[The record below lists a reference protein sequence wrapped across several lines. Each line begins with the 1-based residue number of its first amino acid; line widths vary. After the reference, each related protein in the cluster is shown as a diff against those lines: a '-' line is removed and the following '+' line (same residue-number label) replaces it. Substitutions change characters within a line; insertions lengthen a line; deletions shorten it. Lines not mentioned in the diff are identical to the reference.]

1 MLKNLSRLIAIGFVA
16 AAGFVISILC
26 FSLLVPIALMGLI
39 IVVIGERRRA
49 FAKNSW
55 SRYLCWT
62 WVVLAF
68 PTFGIMPLLIA
79 SRLQRHV
86 PMGNTLVIF
95 TGFTYTY
102 IYDFFIATP
111 ELFVWDHPFPPVTNV
126 QLYALGGITIILTL
140 VPIYCL
146 VRLSQTKSA

>member
-1 MLKNLSRLIAIGFVA
+1 
-16 AAGFVISILC
+16 
-26 FSLLVPIALMGLI
+26 
-39 IVVIGERRRA
+39 
-49 FAKNSW
+49 
-55 SRYLCWT
+55 
-62 WVVLAF
+62 
-68 PTFGIMPLLIA
+68 
-79 SRLQRHV
+79 
-86 PMGNTLVIF
+86 MGNTLVIF